1 MANKKLRDEVE
12 VIYTANLLSSILGLV
27 LKLSLRNWRTRSL
40 RLRSMRQSD
49 VSKKRGSTRKRHFCT
64 DVCRENLN

>member
-12 VIYTANLLSSILGLV
+12 VIYTSLVSSIHGFV

-40 RLRSMRQSD
+40 RLRSMRQND
-49 VSKKRGSTRKRHFCT
+49 VSRKRGSTRKRHFCT
-64 DVCRENLN
+64 DAEKT

>member
-49 VSKKRGSTRKRHFCT
+49 VNRKRGSTRKRP
-64 DVCRENLN
+64 VQIGICRV